1 MSYLSICWI
10 FPHVF
15 FIFLTY
21 IKINNAKNARL
32 SFVTKI
38 LRATVK
44 DDVSGTKIA
53 HATKNIKK
61 QGNALKYNNPPL
73 TSGYSLKHI

>member
-1 MSYLSICWI
+1 MWQK
-10 FPHVF
+10 F
-15 FIFLTY
+15 
-21 IKINNAKNARL
+21 
-32 SFVTKI
+32 